1 MDNIE
6 NMTDEQKLLA
16 LLREHWGLKI
26 EGLGGYCPVC
36 DRWGKIYPR
45 SLNSA
50 MARGLLWLVKQQPR
64 SDGWIEVAEIAPRWM
79 LRTPQFASLKYW
91 GLVATMPVDK
101 GSKVKSSGLWQVT
114 DKGRAFAH
122 QQLTVHKYV
131 HVYNDTAL
139 GLDGD
144 QVYITDCL
152 GDKYDYQQIMGG
164 YFYDDTG
171 SESEEE
177 GQGDA

>member
-1 MDNIE
+1 MDSVE
-6 NMTDEQKLLA
+6 NMTDEQLFLET
-16 LLREHWGLKI
+16 LREHWRLKI
-26 EGLGGYCPVC
+26 EGKGGYCPVC

-50 MARGLLWLVKQQPR
+50 MSRGLLWLAQQQHR
-64 SDGWIEVAEIAPRWM
+64 GDGWIEVAEVAPRWL

-114 DKGRAFAH
+114 DKGRAFAS

-131 HVYNDTAL
+131 HLYNDTPL
-139 GLDGD
+139 GFDGD

-152 GDKYDYQQIMGG
+152 GDKYDYQQVMGG
-164 YFYDDTG
+164 YFYDDTR

-177 GQGDA
+177 GQGDS